1 MLIVLV
7 FTGTCAAVTKTRSLQ
22 IAIYTEAVKRFP
34 LAAALVLL
42 AWPLHSQLASRPDRN
57 APSPAEAT
65 GDEQE
70 PPEEDD
76 SLKPRAEYTFNPL
89 QAEQEM
95 KIGAFYFKRG
105 SYPAAATRFEEATKW
120 NPALA
125 EAWRRLGE
133 AREKLKD
140 GPAAVAAYKQF
151 LELAPVD

>member
-1 MLIVLV
+1 M
-7 FTGTCAAVTKTRSLQ
+7 
-22 IAIYTEAVKRFP
+22 
-34 LAAALVLL
+34 
-42 AWPLHSQLASRPDRN
+42 HSQLASRPDR
-57 APSPAEAT
+57 SPPPAAEAT
-65 GDEQE
+65 GEEQE

-105 SYPAAATRFEEATKW
+105 SFPAAATRFEEATKW

-125 EAWRRLGE
+125 QAWRRLGE

-140 GPAAVAAYKQF
+140 GPAAADAYKKF
-151 LELAPVD
+151 LELAPSDKQAGSIKKRLASVAKLSPGGN